1 MVIFC
6 CRFNKPHVKSETIDR
21 IDQYLIHTIGYKYN
35 LPTNP
40 HRPTTYVTHKKKN
53 FGNLT

>member
-40 HRPTTYVTHKKKN
+40 HRPATYVTHKKKT
-53 FGNLT
+53 LVI